1 MITKIVENRGD
12 KTTASSNGK
21 ITLNQTTG
29 EIIIRKSGVEV
40 LRLDET
46 GFKYYDSQSVLRI
59 SMGQNEQGQE
69 QIIVYGADGK
79 AQILMGQKPSS
90 GAPILAI
97 AEPGRDVIQDLA

>member
-1 MITKIVENRGD
+1 MIITNITTKGNTV
-12 KTTASSNGK
+12 TSSLSGSLSINED
-21 ITLNQTTG
+21 TG

-46 GFKYYDSQSVLRI
+46 GFRYYDSQSVLRI

-69 QIIVYGADGK
+69 QIIVYGADSK